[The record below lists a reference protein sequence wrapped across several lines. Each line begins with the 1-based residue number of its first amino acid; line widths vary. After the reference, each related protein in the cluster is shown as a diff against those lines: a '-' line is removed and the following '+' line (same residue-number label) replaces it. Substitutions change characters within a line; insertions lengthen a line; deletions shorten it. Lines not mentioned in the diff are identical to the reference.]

1 MSGFSTNI
9 TNKHYLLSLINAAN
23 VIAIFK
29 LVNLINFYFRL
40 VKLLFSISN

>member
-1 MSGFSTNI
+1 MSDFSTNI
-9 TNKHYLLSLINAAN
+9 TNKHQLLSLIIAAN

-40 VKLLFSISN
+40 VKFTIQYQ